1 MGQYQGMQWFKAD
14 FQVQTPEDS
23 KHWSDTDLRLG
34 NPRRPKVDGVHDESE
49 ISSKAQA
56 FLRRCHELELQIIGI
71 TDHNFSGQTDPRDW
85 FLTHLIEQ
93 NKSVA
98 AELGRDVIHIL
109 PGFEVDIGY
118 HVLCLFEPTK
128 KSSDLE
134 RVNKVLIQL
143 GLPESQRFERGLPTP
158 LRREDSPISLAK
170 LLKIVQD
177 DNDGIVIAAHA
188 DQEDGLLQRPSN
200 RPDYQLPDL
209 LALEVTQYPLGQ
221 KISDILTGKNRD
233 WARPG
238 KQPAYVQSSDAK
250 SLKVDEYGNPR
261 PNSLG
266 YRHTWVKCSR
276 PSIAAL
282 KQAFLDSDS
291 RISLEKTSPSEGE
304 TFPRIVSITVKGL
317 KYLEDQTVNFSRN
330 LNTLIGARGTGKSTI
345 LELLRIMFSRDE
357 TGAISERA
365 KLKVQRAKQTFTP
378 ETEILV
384 EWEGI
389 PGQVDVLR
397 YSPSDDL
404 SLIVGTAHDLS
415 AYLRHAPIQFYSQ
428 QQLSELTARGG
439 QYQLLEL
446 IDEICAAELEKLQ
459 GEERTVAADIRRLF
473 AAQDQMRAIEHEVD
487 GLKQELVEIDRQWQ
501 ARKDVQG
508 EAAAFQRASH
518 AKRYFQNL
526 SDGFEKDVSAVE
538 KALERLTPAEGS
550 PAAVTETW
558 PHSGWFTEQ
567 TAKVATHRASYQQK
581 LDALVAEMRSD
592 FATLF
597 SESQQWREIS
607 TDLDA
612 AHSSFITACA
622 AKGIQPSDVSRLQDL
637 DRTRQTKQRSLEDKE
652 LQWRAL
658 EKTPEE
664 LEQSL
669 NRLFGIWAEQCRLR
683 EQTASEI
690 TEKTKKTIRII
701 ITRMA
706 NRMAFMLLWGTLEP
720 DRRSRLGKAWDE
732 IGEYLFSSF
741 LASPSSQKP
750 SPWEYIDWVM
760 EDTSRLPSI
769 LQQFKTDLPPY
780 LATVQDKW
788 RTLRVSRVPD
798 LIDIELYRQDHTLIG
813 SIQGNQLSEG
823 QRNTAILNL
832 LLVRGDGPIVID
844 QPEDEVD
851 TSFIYKD
858 LVPLLRQSK
867 TQRQL
872 ILATHNANLPVNA
885 DSEFVYALMSE
896 GGKGRV
902 LAQGGTDLKQT
913 AAAILDIMEGSEEAF
928 KRRFEKYHF

>member
-1 MGQYQGMQWFKAD
+1 MGQYQGMRWFKAD

-34 NPRRPKVDGVHDESE
+34 NPRRPKIDGVYDESE
-49 ISSKAQA
+49 ISRKAQA

-98 AELGRDVIHIL
+98 AELGREMLHIL

-118 HVLCLFEPTK
+118 HVLCLFSPAK

-143 GLPESQRFERGLPTP
+143 GLPESSRFERGLPTP

-200 RPDYQLPDL
+200 RLDYQLPNL

-250 SLKVDEYGNPR
+250 SLKVDESGNPK

-266 YRHTWVKCSR
+266 YRYTWVKCSR
-276 PSIAAL
+276 PSISAL

-291 RISLEKTSPSEGE
+291 RISLGKTSPSEGE

-345 LELLRIMFSRDE
+345 LELLRIMFARDE
-357 TGAISERA
+357 TGAISEKAR
-365 KLKVQRAKQTFTP
+365 LKAQRAKQTFTP
-378 ETEILV
+378 DTEILV

-404 SLIVGTAHDLS
+404 SLIAGAAHDLS
-415 AYLRHAPIQFYSQ
+415 AYLRHLPIQFYSQ
-428 QQLSELTARGG
+428 QQLSELTAPGG
-439 QYQLLEL
+439 QSQLLEL
-446 IDEICAAELEKLQ
+446 IDEICAAQLEKLQ
-459 GEERTVAADIRRLF
+459 GEERTVAADIKRLF
-473 AAQDQMRAIEHEVD
+473 AAQDQMRAIEHELD

-508 EAAAFQRASH
+508 EAAAYQRATH

-526 SDGFEKDVSAVE
+526 SDGFEKDVSEVE
-538 KALERLTPAEGS
+538 KTLESLTPAGGH
-550 PAAVTETW
+550 PAAVTEAW
-558 PHSGWFTEQ
+558 PHSRWFTEQ
-567 TAKVATHRASYQQK
+567 TAKVATYRAAYQQK
-581 LDALVAEMRSD
+581 LDALLTEMRND

-597 SESQQWREIS
+597 SENQQWHEIS
-607 TDLDA
+607 ADLDA
-612 AHSSFITACA
+612 AHSNFIAACA
-622 AKGIQPSDVSRLQDL
+622 AKGVQPSDVSRLQEL

-652 LQWRAL
+652 LQWKAL

-664 LEQSL
+664 LEESL
-669 NRLFGIWAEQCRLR
+669 NRLFGIWAEQCWLR
-683 EQTASEI
+683 QQTALEI
-690 TEKTKKTIRII
+690 TEKTKKTIRVT
-701 ITRMA
+701 ITPMA
-706 NRMAFMLLWGTLEP
+706 NRLEFMLLWGTLEP
-720 DRRSRLGKAWDE
+720 DRRSRVGREWDG
-732 IGEYLFSSF
+732 IGDYL
-741 LASPSSQKP
+741 
-750 SPWEYIDWVM
+750 
-760 EDTSRLPSI
+760 
-769 LQQFKTDLPPY
+769 
-780 LATVQDKW
+780 
-788 RTLRVSRVPD
+788 
-798 LIDIELYRQDHTLIG
+798 
-813 SIQGNQLSEG
+813 
-823 QRNTAILNL
+823 
-832 LLVRGDGPIVID
+832 
-844 QPEDEVD
+844 
-851 TSFIYKD
+851 
-858 LVPLLRQSK
+858 
-867 TQRQL
+867 
-872 ILATHNANLPVNA
+872 
-885 DSEFVYALMSE
+885 
-896 GGKGRV
+896 
-902 LAQGGTDLKQT
+902 
-913 AAAILDIMEGSEEAF
+913 
-928 KRRFEKYHF
+928 

>member
-1 MGQYQGMQWFKAD
+1 MGQYQGMRWFKAD

-34 NPRRPKVDGVHDESE
+34 NPRRPKAGGVHDESE

-56 FLRRCHELELQIIGI
+56 FLRRCHELKLQIIGI

-98 AELGRDVIHIL
+98 AELGREMIHIL

-118 HVLCLFEPTK
+118 HVLCLFEPAK

-188 DQEDGLLQRPSN
+188 DQEDGLLQRSSN

-238 KQPAYVQSSDAK
+238 NQPAYVQSSDAK
-250 SLKVDEYGNPR
+250 SLKVDEQGNPK

-266 YRHTWVKCSR
+266 YRHTWIKCSR

-291 RISLEKTSPSEGE
+291 RISLEKTSPSESE

-345 LELLRIMFSRDE
+345 LELLRIMFTRDE
-357 TGAISERA
+357 ADAISEKA
-365 KLKVQRAKQTFTP
+365 KFKAQRAKQTFTP
-378 ETEILV
+378 DTEILV

-415 AYLRHAPIQFYSQ
+415 AYLRHLPIQFYSQ
-428 QQLSELTARGG
+428 QQLSELTAPGG
-439 QYQLLEL
+439 QSQLLEL

-459 GEERTVAADIRRLF
+459 GEERTVAADIKRLF
-473 AAQDQMRAIEHEVD
+473 AAQDQMRAIEHELD

-508 EAAAFQRASH
+508 EAAAFQRATH

-526 SDGFEKDVSAVE
+526 SDGFEKDVSAVK
-538 KALERLTPAEGS
+538 KALESVTPAEGS
-550 PAAVTETW
+550 PAAVTEAW

-567 TAKVATHRASYQQK
+567 TAKVATHRATYQQK
-581 LDALVAEMRSD
+581 LDALLTEMRND

-597 SESQQWREIS
+597 SENQQWREIS
-607 TDLDA
+607 ADLDS
-612 AHSSFITACA
+612 AHSNFMTACA
-622 AKGIQPSDVSRLQDL
+622 AKGVQPSDVSRLQDL

-652 LQWRAL
+652 LQWEAL
-658 EKTPEE
+658 ENTPEE
-664 LEQSL
+664 LEKSL

-683 EQTASEI
+683 QQTALEI
-690 TEKTKKTIRII
+690 TEKTKKTIRVT
-701 ITRMA
+701 ITPMA
-706 NRMAFMLLWGTLEP
+706 NRLAFMMLWGTLEP
-720 DRRSRLGKAWDE
+720 DRRSRVGREWDG

-741 LASPSSQKP
+741 LASPSPQNP

-760 EDTSRLPSI
+760 GDTSRLPSI

-780 LATVQDKW
+780 LTTIQEKW

-813 SIQGNQLSEG
+813 SVEGNQLSEG

>member
-1 MGQYQGMQWFKAD
+1 MSQYQGMRWFKAD

-23 KHWSDTDLRLG
+23 KHWSDNDLRLG
-34 NPRRPKVDGVHDESE
+34 NPRRPKVEGFCDESE
-49 ISSKAQA
+49 ISSKAKI

-93 NKSVA
+93 NKSVS
-98 AELGRDVIHIL
+98 AELGREMIHIL

-118 HVLCLFEPTK
+118 HVLCLFEPAK

-158 LRREDSPISLAK
+158 LRREDSSISLTK

-188 DQEDGLLQRPSN
+188 DQEDGLLNRPNN
-200 RPDYQLPDL
+200 RPDYQLTNL
-209 LALEVTQYPLGQ
+209 LAVEVTQYPLGQ
-221 KISDILTGKNRD
+221 KILDILTGKNRD
-233 WARPG
+233 WARNG
-238 KQPAYVQSSDAK
+238 KQPAFVQSSDAK
-250 SLKVDEYGNPR
+250 SLKVDEHGNPK
-261 PNSLG
+261 PNCLG

-291 RISLEKTSPSEGE
+291 RISLDKTSPSESE

-317 KYLEDQTVNFSRN
+317 KYLEDQTINFSRN

-345 LELLRIMFSRDE
+345 LELLRIMFTRDE
-357 TGAISERA
+357 TDTLSEKA

-378 ETEILV
+378 NTEILV
-384 EWEGI
+384 EWESI

-415 AYLRHAPIQFYSQ
+415 AYLRHLPIQFYSQ
-428 QQLSELTARGG
+428 QQLSELTAPGG
-439 QYQLLEL
+439 QSQLLEL

-459 GEERTVAADIRRLF
+459 GEERTVAADIKRLF
-473 AAQDQMRAIEHEVD
+473 AAQDQMRAIEHELD

-508 EAAAFQRASH
+508 EAAAYQYAAH

-526 SDGFEKDVSAVE
+526 SDGFEKDVSSVE
-538 KALERLTPAEGS
+538 KALESLTPVEGS
-550 PAAVTETW
+550 LVAVTEAW
-558 PHSGWFTEQ
+558 PHSDWFTEQ
-567 TAKVATHRASYQQK
+567 TAKVALQRATYQQK
-581 LDALVAEMRSD
+581 LDALLIEMRND
-592 FATLF
+592 FSTLF
-597 SESQQWREIS
+597 SENQQWREI
-607 TDLDA
+607 TVNLDA
-612 AHSSFITACA
+612 AHSNFITACG
-622 AKGIQPSDVSRLQDL
+622 AKGVQPSDVSRLQEL
-637 DRTRQTKQRSLEDKE
+637 DRIRQSKQRSVEDKE
-652 LQWRAL
+652 LQWKVL
-658 EKTPEE
+658 EKTPDE
-664 LEQSL
+664 LEKSL
-669 NRLFGIWAEQCRLR
+669 NRLFGIWVEQCRLR
-683 EQTASEI
+683 TQTALEI
-690 TEKTKKTIRII
+690 TEKTKNTIRVTISP
-701 ITRMA
+701 MA
-706 NRMAFMLLWGTLEP
+706 NRLAFMSLWGTLEP
-720 DRRSRLGKAWDE
+720 DRRSRIGREWDE
-732 IGEYLFSSF
+732 IGECLLSSF
-741 LASPSSQKP
+741 LASPSHQKP
-750 SPWEYIDWVM
+750 SPWEYIDWLM
-760 EDTSRLPSI
+760 EDTSKLPSI
-769 LQQFKTDLPPY
+769 LQQFKTELPPY
-780 LATVQDKW
+780 LITVQEKW
-788 RTLRVSRVPD
+788 RMLRVSRVPD

-813 SIQGNQLSEG
+813 SVEGNQLSEG

-832 LLVRGDGPIVID
+832 LLVRGDGPIIID

-885 DSEFVYALMSE
+885 DSEFVYALTSE
-896 GGKGRV
+896 GGKGRL

>member
-1 MGQYQGMQWFKAD
+1 MDQYQGMRWFKAD

-34 NPRRPKVDGVHDESE
+34 NPRRTKAGGVFDESE

-98 AELGRDVIHIL
+98 AELGREMIHIL

-118 HVLCLFEPTK
+118 HVLCLFEPAK
-128 KSSDLE
+128 KSSELE

-158 LRREDSPISLAK
+158 LRRDDSPISLAK

-177 DNDGIVIAAHA
+177 DNNGIVIAAHA

-200 RPDYQLPDL
+200 RPDYQLPGL
-209 LALEVTQYPLGQ
+209 LAVEVTQYPLGQ
-221 KISDILTGKNRD
+221 KISDILTGRNRD

-250 SLKVDEYGNPR
+250 SLKVDEHDNPK

-291 RISLEKTSPSEGE
+291 RISLEKMSPCERE

-317 KYLEDQTVNFSRN
+317 KYLEDQKVVFSPN

-345 LELLRIMFSRDE
+345 LELLRIMFARDE
-357 TGAISERA
+357 TGAYSEKA
-365 KLKVQRAKQTFTP
+365 KVKAQRAKQTFTP
-378 ETEILV
+378 DTEILV

-397 YSPSDDL
+397 YSPSDEL
-404 SLIVGTAHDLS
+404 SLIEGTAHDLS
-415 AYLRHAPIQFYSQ
+415 AYLRHLPIQFYSQ
-428 QQLSELTARGG
+428 QQLSELTAPGG

-459 GEERTVAADIRRLF
+459 GEERTVVADIKRLF
-473 AAQDQMRAIEHEVD
+473 AAQDQMCAIEDEIN

-508 EAAAFQRASH
+508 EAAAYQRATH
-518 AKRYFQNL
+518 AKRYFQSL
-526 SDGFEKDVSAVE
+526 SDGFEKDVSAVD
-538 KALERLTPAEGS
+538 KALESLTPTADA
-550 PAAVTETW
+550 PVTVTDSW

-567 TAKVATHRASYQQK
+567 TAKVTTRRAIYQQR
-581 LDALVAEMRSD
+581 LSALLAEMRND
-592 FATLF
+592 FANLF
-597 SESQQWREIS
+597 SENQQWQAIS
-607 TDLDA
+607 ADLDA
-612 AHSSFITACA
+612 AHSNFISACT

-637 DRTRQTKQRSLEDKE
+637 DRVRQTKQRSLEDKE
-652 LQWRAL
+652 LQWKAL
-658 EKTPEE
+658 EKTPQE

-669 NRLFGIWAEQCRLR
+669 SQLFGIWAEQCRLR
-683 EQTASEI
+683 QQAALEI
-690 TEKTKKTIRII
+690 TEKTKKSIRVI
-701 ITRMA
+701 ITPMA
-706 NRMAFMLLWGTLEP
+706 NRSAFMLLWEAIEP
-720 DRRSRLGKAWDE
+720 DRRSRLGKEWDR
-732 IGEYLFSSF
+732 IGEELFSSF
-741 LASPSSQKP
+741 LAYPSPQP
-750 SPWEYIDWVM
+750 SPWEHIAWVM

-769 LQQFKTDLPPY
+769 LQQFITELPPY
-780 LATVQDKW
+780 LDSVQEKW
-788 RTLRVSRVPD
+788 RTLRVARIPD

-813 SIQGNQLSEG
+813 SIEGNQLSEG

-885 DSEFVYALMSE
+885 DSEFVYALMSA

-902 LAQGGTDLKQT
+902 LAQGGTDLKQI
-913 AAAILDIMEGSEEAF
+913 ADAILDIMEGSEEAF
-928 KRRFEKYHF
+928 KRRSEKYHF

>member
-1 MGQYQGMQWFKAD
+1 MDLYQGMRWFKAD

-23 KHWSDTDLRLG
+23 KHWSDNDLRLG
-34 NPRRPKVDGVHDESE
+34 NPRRTKAGGVFDESE

-56 FLRRCHELELQIIGI
+56 FLKRCHELELQIIGI

-98 AELGRDVIHIL
+98 AELGREMIHIL

-118 HVLCLFEPTK
+118 HVLCLFEPAK
-128 KSSDLE
+128 KSSELE

-158 LRREDSPISLAK
+158 LRRDDSPISLAK

-177 DNDGIVIAAHA
+177 DNNGIVIAAHA
-188 DQEDGLLQRPSN
+188 DQEDGLLQRPNN
-200 RPDYQLPDL
+200 RQDYQLPGL
-209 LALEVTQYPLGQ
+209 LAVEVTQFPLGQ

-238 KQPAYVQSSDAK
+238 KQPAFVQSSDAK
-250 SLKVDEYGNPR
+250 SLKVDEDGNPK

-291 RISLEKTSPSEGE
+291 RISLEKMSPSERE
-304 TFPRIVSITVKGL
+304 TFPRIVSITVQGL
-317 KYLEDQTVNFSRN
+317 KYLEDQKVVFSPN

-345 LELLRIMFSRDE
+345 LELLRIMFARDE
-357 TGAISERA
+357 TGSFSEKA
-365 KLKVQRAKQTFTP
+365 KVKAQRAKQTFTP
-378 ETEILV
+378 NTEILV

-397 YSPSDDL
+397 YSPSDEL
-404 SLIVGTAHDLS
+404 SLIEGTAHDLS
-415 AYLRHAPIQFYSQ
+415 AYLRHLPIQFYSQ
-428 QQLSELTARGG
+428 QQLSELTAPGG

-459 GEERTVAADIRRLF
+459 GEERTVVADIKRLF
-473 AAQDQMRAIEHEVD
+473 AAQDQMCAIEDELNS
-487 GLKQELVEIDRQWQ
+487 LKQELVEIDRQWQ

-508 EAAAFQRASH
+508 EAAAYQRATH
-518 AKRYFQNL
+518 AKRYFQSL
-526 SDGFEKDVSAVE
+526 SDGFEKDVSAVD
-538 KALERLTPAEGS
+538 KALESLTPRADS
-550 PAAVTETW
+550 PVAVTESW
-558 PHSGWFTEQ
+558 PHSDWFTEQ
-567 TAKVATHRASYQQK
+567 TAKVTNRRAIYQQR
-581 LDALVAEMRSD
+581 LNVLLAEMRID
-592 FATLF
+592 FTNLF
-597 SESQQWREIS
+597 SENQQWQAIS

-612 AHSSFITACA
+612 AHSNFISACT

-637 DRTRQTKQRSLEDKE
+637 DRVRQTKQRSLEDKE
-652 LQWRAL
+652 QQWKAL
-658 EKTPEE
+658 EKTPQE

-669 NRLFGIWAEQCRLR
+669 SQLFGIWAEQCRLR
-683 EQTASEI
+683 QQAALEI
-690 TEKTKKTIRII
+690 TEKTKKTIRVT
-701 ITRMA
+701 ITPMA
-706 NRMAFMLLWGTLEP
+706 NKSAFMLLWGALEP

-732 IGEYLFSSF
+732 IGEYLFSNYPISS
-741 LASPSSQKP
+741 SPQP
-750 SPWEYIDWVM
+750 SPWEHIAWVM
-760 EDTSRLPSI
+760 QDINRLPSI
-769 LQQFKTDLPPY
+769 LLQFSTELPPY

-813 SIQGNQLSEG
+813 SIEGNQLSEG

-851 TSFIYKD
+851 TSFLYKD

-902 LAQGGTDLKQT
+902 LAQGGTDLKQI
-913 AAAILDIMEGSEEAF
+913 ADAILDIMEGSEEAF
-928 KRRFEKYHF
+928 KRRSEKYHF

>member
-1 MGQYQGMQWFKAD
+1 MGQYQGMRWLKAD

-34 NPRRPKVDGVHDESE
+34 NPRRPKVGGVYDESE

-93 NKSVA
+93 NKPVA
-98 AELGRDVIHIL
+98 VELGREMIHIL

-118 HVLCLFEPTK
+118 HVLCLFEPAK

-170 LLKIVQD
+170 LLKIVQE

-188 DQEDGLLQRPSN
+188 DQEDGLLQRPNN
-200 RPDYQLPDL
+200 RLDYQLPDL
-209 LALEVTQYPLGQ
+209 FALEVTQYPLGQ

-250 SLKVDEYGNPR
+250 SLKVDENGNPK

-291 RISLEKTSPSEGE
+291 RIRLEKRSPTENE

-345 LELLRIMFSRDE
+345 LELLRIMFARDE
-357 TGAISERA
+357 TDAITEKA
-365 KLKVQRAKQTFTP
+365 KLKVQRAKQTFTSD
-378 ETEILV
+378 TEILV

-415 AYLRHAPIQFYSQ
+415 AYLRHLPIQFYSQ
-428 QQLSELTARGG
+428 QQLSELTASGG
-439 QYQLLEL
+439 QSQLLEL

-459 GEERTVAADIRRLF
+459 GEERTVAADIKRLF
-473 AAQDQMRAIEHEVD
+473 AAQDQMRAIEHELN

-508 EAAAFQRASH
+508 EAAAYQRATHS
-518 AKRYFQNL
+518 KRYFQNL

-538 KALERLTPAEGS
+538 NALESLIPAEGS
-550 PAAVTETW
+550 PAAVTEAW
-558 PHSGWFTEQ
+558 PHSGWLTEQ
-567 TAKVATHRASYQQK
+567 TAKVATHRATYQQK
-581 LDALVAEMRSD
+581 LDALLTEMRND

-597 SESQQWREIS
+597 SENQQWCDIS
-607 TDLDA
+607 ADLDA
-612 AHSSFITACA
+612 AHSNFITACT
-622 AKGIQPSDVSRLQDL
+622 AKGVQPSDVSRLQDL

-652 LQWRAL
+652 LQWKAL
-658 EKTPEE
+658 EKTPDE

-683 EQTASEI
+683 QQSALEI
-690 TEKTKKTIRII
+690 TEKTKKAIRVTI
-701 ITRMA
+701 TPMA
-706 NRMAFMLLWGTLEP
+706 NRLAFMLFWGTLEP
-720 DRRSRLGKAWDE
+720 GRRSRVGREWDR
-732 IGEYLFSSF
+732 IGEYLFSSY
-741 LASPSSQKP
+741 LASPYPQKH

-760 EDTSRLPSI
+760 EDTTSLPSI

-780 LATVQDKW
+780 LATVQEKW

-813 SIQGNQLSEG
+813 SVEGNQLSEG

-858 LVPLLRQSK
+858 LVPLLRESK

>member
-1 MGQYQGMQWFKAD
+1 MGQYQGMRWFKAD

-34 NPRRPKVDGVHDESE
+34 NPRRPKIDGVYDESE
-49 ISSKAQA
+49 ISRKAQA

-98 AELGRDVIHIL
+98 AELGREMLHIL

-118 HVLCLFEPTK
+118 HVLCLFSPAK

-143 GLPESQRFERGLPTP
+143 GLPESSRFERGLPTP

-200 RPDYQLPDL
+200 RLDYQLPNL

-250 SLKVDEYGNPR
+250 SLKVDESGNPK

-266 YRHTWVKCSR
+266 YRYTWVKCSR
-276 PSIAAL
+276 PSISAL

-291 RISLEKTSPSEGE
+291 RISLGKTSPSEGE

-345 LELLRIMFSRDE
+345 LELLRIMFARDE
-357 TGAISERA
+357 TGAILEKAR
-365 KLKVQRAKQTFTP
+365 LKAQRAKQTFTP
-378 ETEILV
+378 DTEILV

-404 SLIVGTAHDLS
+404 SLIAGAAHDLS
-415 AYLRHAPIQFYSQ
+415 AYLRHLPIQFYSQ
-428 QQLSELTARGG
+428 QQLSELTAPGG
-439 QYQLLEL
+439 QSQLLEL
-446 IDEICAAELEKLQ
+446 IDEICAAQLEKLQ
-459 GEERTVAADIRRLF
+459 GEERTVAADIKRLF
-473 AAQDQMRAIEHEVD
+473 AAQDQMRAIEHELD

-508 EAAAFQRASH
+508 EAAAYQRATH

-526 SDGFEKDVSAVE
+526 SDGFEKDVSEVE
-538 KALERLTPAEGS
+538 KTLESLTPAGGH
-550 PAAVTETW
+550 PAAVTEAW
-558 PHSGWFTEQ
+558 PHSRWFTEQ
-567 TAKVATHRASYQQK
+567 TAKVATYRAAYQQK
-581 LDALVAEMRSD
+581 LDALLTEMRND

-597 SESQQWREIS
+597 SENQQWHEIS
-607 TDLDA
+607 ADLDA
-612 AHSSFITACA
+612 AHSNFIAACA
-622 AKGIQPSDVSRLQDL
+622 AKGVQPSDVSRLQEL

-652 LQWRAL
+652 LQWKAL

-664 LEQSL
+664 LEESL
-669 NRLFGIWAEQCRLR
+669 NRLFGIWAEQCWLR
-683 EQTASEI
+683 QQTALEI
-690 TEKTKKTIRII
+690 TEKTKKTIRVT
-701 ITRMA
+701 ITPMA
-706 NRMAFMLLWGTLEP
+706 NRLEFMLLWGTLEP
-720 DRRSRLGKAWDE
+720 DRRSRVGREWDG
-732 IGEYLFSSF
+732 IGDYLFSSF
-741 LASPSSQKP
+741 LASTSPQKP

-780 LATVQDKW
+780 LTTVKEKW
-788 RTLRVSRVPD
+788 RSLRVSRVPD
-798 LIDIELYRQDHTLIG
+798 LIDIELYRKDHTLIG
-813 SIQGNQLSEG
+813 SVEGNQLSEG

-885 DSEFVYALMSE
+885 DSEFVYALISE

>member
-1 MGQYQGMQWFKAD
+1 MDQYQGMRWFKAD

-34 NPRRPKVDGVHDESE
+34 NPRRTKAEGVFDESE

-56 FLRRCHELELQIIGI
+56 FLKRCHELELQIVGI

-93 NKSVA
+93 NKSIA
-98 AELGRDVIHIL
+98 AELGREMIHIL

-118 HVLCLFEPTK
+118 HVLCLFEPAK
-128 KSSDLE
+128 KSSELE

-158 LRREDSPISLAK
+158 LRRDDSPISLAK

-177 DNDGIVIAAHA
+177 DNNGIVIAAHA

-200 RPDYQLPDL
+200 RPDYQLPGL
-209 LALEVTQYPLGQ
+209 LAVEVTQYPLGQ

-250 SLKVDEYGNPR
+250 SLKVDEHDNPK

-282 KQAFLDSDS
+282 KQAFLDSGS
-291 RISLEKTSPSEGE
+291 RISLEKMSPSERE

-317 KYLEDQTVNFSRN
+317 KYLEDQKVVFSPN

-345 LELLRIMFSRDE
+345 LELLRIMFARDE
-357 TGAISERA
+357 TGAFSEKA
-365 KLKVQRAKQTFTP
+365 KVKAQRAKQTFTP
-378 ETEILV
+378 DTEILV

-397 YSPSDDL
+397 YSPSDEL
-404 SLIVGTAHDLS
+404 SLIEGTAHDLS
-415 AYLRHAPIQFYSQ
+415 AYLRHLPIQFYSQ
-428 QQLSELTARGG
+428 QQLSELTAPGG
-439 QYQLLEL
+439 QYQLLGL

-459 GEERTVAADIRRLF
+459 GEERTVVADIKRLF
-473 AAQDQMRAIEHEVD
+473 AAQDQMGAIEDELN

-508 EAAAFQRASH
+508 EATAYQRAIH
-518 AKRYFQNL
+518 AKRYFQSM
-526 SDGFEKDVSAVE
+526 SDGFEKDVNAVD
-538 KALERLTPAEGS
+538 KTLGSLTPTADSPVAVAES
-550 PAAVTETW
+550 W

-567 TAKVATHRASYQQK
+567 TAKVATRRAIYQQR
-581 LDALVAEMRSD
+581 LNALLAEMRND
-592 FATLF
+592 FANLF
-597 SESQQWREIS
+597 SENQQWHAIS
-607 TDLDA
+607 ADLDA
-612 AHSSFITACA
+612 AHSNFISACT

-637 DRTRQTKQRSLEDKE
+637 DRVRQTKQRSLEDKE
-652 LQWRAL
+652 LQWKAL

-664 LEQSL
+664 LEHSL
-669 NRLFGIWAEQCRLR
+669 SRLSDIWEEQCRLR
-683 EQTASEI
+683 RQTALEI
-690 TEKTKKTIRII
+690 TEKTNKTICVI
-701 ITRMA
+701 ITPMA
-706 NRMAFMLLWGTLEP
+706 NKPAFMLLWGALEP

-732 IGEYLFSSF
+732 IGEHLFSNF
-741 LASPSSQKP
+741 LNDP
-750 SPWEYIDWVM
+750 SPQPNPWEHIAWVM
-760 EDTSRLPSI
+760 RDINRLPSI
-769 LQQFKTDLPPY
+769 LQQFSTELPPY
-780 LATVQDKW
+780 LASVQDKW

-813 SIQGNQLSEG
+813 SIEGNQLSEG

-902 LAQGGTDLKQT
+902 LAQGGTDLKQI
-913 AAAILDIMEGSEEAF
+913 ADAILDIMEGSEEAF
-928 KRRFEKYHF
+928 KRRSEKYHF